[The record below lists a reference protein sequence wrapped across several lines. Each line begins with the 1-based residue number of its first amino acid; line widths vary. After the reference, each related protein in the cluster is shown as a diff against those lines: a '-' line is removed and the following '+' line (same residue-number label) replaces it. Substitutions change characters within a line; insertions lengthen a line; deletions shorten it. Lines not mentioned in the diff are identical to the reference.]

1 MRSAA
6 VSAALLLTLAA
17 CAPDAKETS
26 VASLQKI
33 SDIRSGE
40 LTLDVAISPSGEGEA
55 TGFSLEGVF
64 SLPEET
70 GEIPEADLVYTQR
83 AGGSEAEGR
92 FIADG
97 ETVFVEVDGDR
108 TELPPEEV
116 DTFRVAGTDAQRSV
130 FSALQVDEW
139 FPEPVIEES
148 GDEVVMSGKLDVVAA
163 LNDIFE
169 VARSFGGSL
178 EPIEGA
184 EADIV
189 RDSVR
194 EAAAEIVTGAED
206 GLLRHVELELDLG
219 VADAEL
225 AKALGPLAG
234 ATFTIDFTISNVNE
248 PVDVE

>member
-1 MRSAA
+1 M
-6 VSAALLLTLAA
+6 
-17 CAPDAKETS
+17 
-26 VASLQKI
+26 
-33 SDIRSGE
+33 
-40 LTLDVAISPSGEGEA
+40 
-55 TGFSLEGVF
+55 
-64 SLPEET
+64 PEEA

-83 AGGSEAEGR
+83 AGGSEADGR
-92 FIADG
+92 FIANG

-108 TELPPEEV
+108 SELPPEEV
-116 DTFRVAGTDAQRSV
+116 DSFRVAGTDAEGSV

-148 GDEVVMSGKLDVVAA
+148 GEEIVMSGELDVVAA

-178 EPIEGA
+178 EPIGGP

-194 EAAAEIVTGAED
+194 EARAEIVTGAED
-206 GLLRHVELELDLG
+206 GLLRHVEVELDLG

-225 AKALGPLAG
+225 AKVLGPLAG
-234 ATFTIDFTISNVNE
+234 ATFTLDFTISSVNQ